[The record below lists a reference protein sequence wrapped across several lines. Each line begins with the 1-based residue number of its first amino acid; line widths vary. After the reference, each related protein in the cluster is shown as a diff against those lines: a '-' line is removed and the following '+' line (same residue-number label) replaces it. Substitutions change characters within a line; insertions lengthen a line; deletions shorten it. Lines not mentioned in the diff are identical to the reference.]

1 MHQFLF
7 TFFPER
13 FQLGGIG
20 RIQVQLRNNRII
32 SLQGFKHQD
41 QLSVGVGFLRQVD
54 HVALLL
60 PFFKYDGPLHFVA
73 VSHDTLFP
81 PVVSQIDH
89 LHPVIGLYIHLIE
102 SIDDRPAEI
111 TGFRLFASRER
122 IRQCIVIPF
131 DQESLCI
138 RYSAVVRSHPPH
150 LLVLGLQAKAQKEH
164 KPGIEQLVFT

>member
-7 TFFPER
+7 TFFPKR
-13 FQLGGIG
+13 FQLGRIG

-102 SIDDRPAEI
+102 SIDDRSAEI
-111 TGFRLFASRER
+111 IGFRLFASRER
-122 IRQCIVIPF
+122 IR
-131 DQESLCI
+131 
-138 RYSAVVRSHPPH
+138 
-150 LLVLGLQAKAQKEH
+150 
-164 KPGIEQLVFT
+164 